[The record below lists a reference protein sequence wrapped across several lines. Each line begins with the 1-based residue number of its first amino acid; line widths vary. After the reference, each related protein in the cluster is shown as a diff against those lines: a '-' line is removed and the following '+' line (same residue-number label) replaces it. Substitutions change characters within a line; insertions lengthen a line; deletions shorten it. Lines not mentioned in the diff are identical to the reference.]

1 MIRKACVL
9 IAAAALCAGSAL
21 AQTPA
26 PKAPAAKA
34 APARAAAFDARDP
47 ASLVT
52 LLAGLD
58 AKAEIGG
65 RSEDGV
71 LVRVTSPA
79 GAFQGQFAG
88 CDAQGRACAAV
99 QFEAPSA
106 QRTATLA
113 EINGFN
119 QSSLT
124 CRIFQDKAGKPH
136 MLYSTLLFPAD
147 SRDEML
153 AHVGAWQG
161 CLATFAAF
169 LADPA
174 GYLASAP

>member
-1 MIRKACVL
+1 MIRLLLAL
-9 IAAAALCAGSAL
+9 AAGALCAGAAL
-21 AQTPA
+21 AQTPPA
-26 PKAPAAKA
+26 KAPAAKA
-34 APARAAAFDARDP
+34 PARPAAQPFDARDP
-47 ASLVT
+47 ASLVA
-52 LLAGLD
+52 LLADLD

-71 LVRVTSPA
+71 VVRVTSPA
-79 GAFQGQFAG
+79 GAFHGQFAG
-88 CDAQGRACAAV
+88 CDRQGRACAAV
-99 QFEAPSA
+99 QFDAPA

-113 EINGFN
+113 QINAFN

-153 AHVGAWQG
+153 GHIGAWQG

-169 LADPA
+169 LSDPT